1 MGMLLEHEEEYQVV
15 ESSVTGPMQHDAM
28 TWKVMGNS
36 FLHVKKVAKQSVILD
51 QTLKSW
57 VGKMDIAQRENFVDA
72 LFLVLKEADI
82 KTVDD
87 LANITFKK
95 FLELMKLTNTLDKES
110 QEVISKTLQM
120 FFSEGNRTMKDIVK
134 MRLERS

>member
-1 MGMLLEHEEEYQVV
+1 
-15 ESSVTGPMQHDAM
+15 
-28 TWKVMGNS
+28 
-36 FLHVKKVAKQSVILD
+36 
-51 QTLKSW
+51 
-57 VGKMDIAQRENFVDA
+57 MDIAQRENFVDA

-134 MRLERS
+134 LRLERS

>member
-1 MGMLLEHEEEYQVV
+1 MV

>member
-1 MGMLLEHEEEYQVV
+1 M
-15 ESSVTGPMQHDAM
+15 
-28 TWKVMGNS
+28 
-36 FLHVKKVAKQSVILD
+36 
-51 QTLKSW
+51 
-57 VGKMDIAQRENFVDA
+57 DA